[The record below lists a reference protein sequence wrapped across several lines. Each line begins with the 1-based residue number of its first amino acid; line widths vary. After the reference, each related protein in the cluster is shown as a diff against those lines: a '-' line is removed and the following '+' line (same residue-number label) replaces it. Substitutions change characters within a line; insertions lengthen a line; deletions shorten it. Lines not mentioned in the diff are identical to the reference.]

1 VYQVEITDVRLRKIE
16 TEGKLRAYVSITFDD
31 SFVVHDLRVIDG
43 TKGMFVA
50 MPSKRLPNGDH
61 KDIAHPINTEIREK
75 IQNAVLDVYHRELE
89 EAPQVKVEAKE
100 EAKVEESK
108 EEAKVEESK
117 EEAKVEESK
126 EEAKVEESKEEA
138 KVEESKEEE
147 KEEAAE
153 ETVAEEET
161 EKKEEGLF

>member
-1 VYQVEITDVRLRKIE
+1 MEITDVRLRKIE
-16 TEGKLRAYVSITFDD
+16 TEGKLRAYVSVTFDD

-75 IQNAVLDVYHRELE
+75 IQNAVLDVYNRELE
-89 EAPQVKVEAKE
+89 EAPQAKEEVKVEEKEEVKEEVKE
-100 EAKVEESK
+100 EAKVEE
-108 EEAKVEESK
+108 KV
-117 EEAKVEESK
+117 
-126 EEAKVEESKEEA
+126 
-138 KVEESKEEE
+138 EE
-147 KEEAAE
+147 KEEAKE
-153 ETVAEEET
+153 ETVVEEET

>member
-1 VYQVEITDVRLRKIE
+1 MEITDVRLRKIE

-75 IQNAVLDVYHRELE
+75 IQNAVLDVYNRELE
-89 EAPQVKVEAKE
+89 EAPQVKVEEVKE
-100 EAKVEESK
+100 EKKVEEVKVEVK
-108 EEAKVEESK
+108 EEEKA
-117 EEAKVEESK
+117 
-126 EEAKVEESKEEA
+126 
-138 KVEESKEEE
+138 EESKEEE
-147 KEEAAE
+147 KEETAE
-153 ETVAEEET
+153 ETVVEEET

>member
-1 VYQVEITDVRLRKIE
+1 VEITDVRLRKIE

-43 TKGMFVA
+43 NKGMFVA

-75 IQNAVLDVYHRELE
+75 IQNAVLDVYNRELE
-89 EAPQVKVEAKE
+89 EAPQPKVEPKVE
-100 EAKVEESK
+100 EVVEESK
-108 EEAKVEESK
+108 EAVK
-117 EEAKVEESK
+117 ETAI
-126 EEAKVEESKEEA
+126 
-138 KVEESKEEE
+138 
-147 KEEAAE
+147 
-153 ETVAEEET
+153 EEET

>member
-1 VYQVEITDVRLRKIE
+1 MEITDVRLRKIE

-43 TKGMFVA
+43 NKGMFVA

-75 IQNAVLDVYHRELE
+75 IQNAVLDVYNRELE
-89 EAPQVKVEAKE
+89 EAPQAKVE
-100 EAKVEESK
+100 EAKVEETK
-108 EEAKVEESK
+108 EEET
-117 EEAKVEESK
+117 
-126 EEAKVEESKEEA
+126 
-138 KVEESKEEE
+138 KEEE
-147 KEEAAE
+147 KVEVAE

>member
-1 VYQVEITDVRLRKIE
+1 MEITDVRLRKIE

-43 TKGMFVA
+43 NKGMFVA

-75 IQNAVLDVYHRELE
+75 IQNAVLDVYNRELE
-89 EAPQVKVEAKE
+89 EAPQVKVEPKVEPKKE
-100 EAKVEESK
+100 EE
-108 EEAKVEESK
+108 
-117 EEAKVEESK
+117 
-126 EEAKVEESKEEA
+126 
-138 KVEESKEEE
+138 VEESKEEE
-147 KEEAAE
+147 KEEEVEEAA
-153 ETVAEEET
+153 TTEEEG

>member
-1 VYQVEITDVRLRKIE
+1 VEITDVRLRKIE

-43 TKGMFVA
+43 NKGMFVA

-75 IQNAVLDVYHRELE
+75 IQNAVLDVYNRELE
-89 EAPQVKVEAKE
+89 EAPQPKVEP
-100 EAKVEESK
+100 KVEE
-108 EEAKVEESK
+108 E
-117 EEAKVEESK
+117 
-126 EEAKVEESKEEA
+126 
-138 KVEESKEEE
+138 VEESKEEE
-147 KEEAAE
+147 KEEAVE
-153 ETVAEEET
+153 ETTTEEEV

>member
-1 VYQVEITDVRLRKIE
+1 MYSVEITDVRLRKIE

-43 TKGMFVA
+43 NKGMFVA

-89 EAPQVKVEAKE
+89 EAPQ
-100 EAKVEESK
+100 AKVEEK
-108 EEAKVEESK
+108 AEEKVEETET
-117 EEAKVEESK
+117 EETET
-126 EEAKVEESKEEA
+126 
-138 KVEESKEEE
+138 EEE
-147 KEEAAE
+147 P
-153 ETVAEEET
+153 
-161 EKKEEGLF
+161 EKKEEDLF

>member
-1 VYQVEITDVRLRKIE
+1 VEITDVRLRKIE

-43 TKGMFVA
+43 NKGMFVA

-89 EAPQVKVEAKE
+89 EVPQ
-100 EAKVEESK
+100 AKV
-108 EEAKVEESK
+108 
-117 EEAKVEESK
+117 
-126 EEAKVEESKEEA
+126 
-138 KVEESKEEE
+138 
-147 KEEAAE
+147 
-153 ETVAEEET
+153 
-161 EKKEEGLF
+161 EKKEEVVEETETEKEAEKKADGLF

>member
-1 VYQVEITDVRLRKIE
+1 VEITDVRLRKIE

-43 TKGMFVA
+43 NKGMFVA

-75 IQNAVLDVYHRELE
+75 IQNAVLDVYSRELE
-89 EAPQVKVEAKE
+89 EAPQAKVEAKE
-100 EAKVEESK
+100 EE
-108 EEAKVEESK
+108 
-117 EEAKVEESK
+117 
-126 EEAKVEESKEEA
+126 
-138 KVEESKEEE
+138 KEEE
-147 KEEAAE
+147 KEEVVE
-153 ETVAEEET
+153 EIETEEEA

>member
-1 VYQVEITDVRLRKIE
+1 MVYQVEITDVRLRKIE

-75 IQNAVLDVYHRELE
+75 IQNAVLDVYNRELE
-89 EAPQVKVEAKE
+89 EASQAKVEAR
-100 EAKVEESK
+100 VEES
-108 EEAKVEESK
+108 
-117 EEAKVEESK
+117 
-126 EEAKVEESKEEA
+126 

-153 ETVAEEET
+153 ETAVEEET

>member
-1 VYQVEITDVRLRKIE
+1 MEITDVRLRRIE

-75 IQNAVLDVYHRELE
+75 IQNAVLEVYQKEVE
-89 EAPQVKVEAKE
+89 EAPQKKETETEVEEKVEDTENKE
-100 EAKVEESK
+100 EDQ
-108 EEAKVEESK
+108 
-117 EEAKVEESK
+117 
-126 EEAKVEESKEEA
+126 
-138 KVEESKEEE
+138 
-147 KEEAAE
+147 
-153 ETVAEEET
+153 
-161 EKKEEGLF
+161 F

>member
-1 VYQVEITDVRLRKIE
+1 MVYQVEITDVRLRKIE

-75 IQNAVLDVYHRELE
+75 IQNAVLDVYNRELE
-89 EAPQVKVEAKE
+89 EASQ
-100 EAKVEESK
+100 AKVEESK
-108 EEAKVEESK
+108 VEE
-117 EEAKVEESK
+117 KV
-126 EEAKVEESKEEA
+126 
-138 KVEESKEEE
+138 EE

-153 ETVAEEET
+153 ETAVEEET

>member
-1 VYQVEITDVRLRKIE
+1 MYQVEITDVRLRKIE

-100 EAKVEESK
+100 EEKVEET
-108 EEAKVEESK
+108 KVED
-117 EEAKVEESK
+117 V
-126 EEAKVEESKEEA
+126 
-138 KVEESKEEE
+138 KEEE
-147 KEEAAE
+147 KEEESKEETAEETAE
-153 ETVAEEET
+153 ETVVEEET

>member
-1 VYQVEITDVRLRKIE
+1 MEITDVRLRRIE

-75 IQNAVLDVYHRELE
+75 IQNAVLEVYQKEVE
-89 EAPQVKVEAKE
+89 EAPQKTEVETEVEEKVEDTENKE
-100 EAKVEESK
+100 EDQ
-108 EEAKVEESK
+108 
-117 EEAKVEESK
+117 
-126 EEAKVEESKEEA
+126 
-138 KVEESKEEE
+138 
-147 KEEAAE
+147 
-153 ETVAEEET
+153 
-161 EKKEEGLF
+161 F

>member
-1 VYQVEITDVRLRKIE
+1 MEITDVRLRKIE

-43 TKGMFVA
+43 NKGMFVA

-75 IQNAVLDVYHRELE
+75 IQNAVLDVYSREIE
-89 EAPQVKVEAKE
+89 EASQAEAE
-100 EAKVEESK
+100 V
-108 EEAKVEESK
+108 
-117 EEAKVEESK
+117 
-126 EEAKVEESKEEA
+126 
-138 KVEESKEEE
+138 KEEE
-147 KEEAAE
+147 KEEVVE
-153 ETVAEEET
+153 ETETEEET

>member
-1 VYQVEITDVRLRKIE
+1 MEITDVRLRKIE

-43 TKGMFVA
+43 NKGMFVA

-75 IQNAVLDVYHRELE
+75 IQNAVLDVYNRELE
-89 EAPQVKVEAKE
+89 EAPQVKE
-100 EAKVEESK
+100 EEKVEESK
-108 EEAKVEESK
+108 EEE
-117 EEAKVEESK
+117 
-126 EEAKVEESKEEA
+126 

-147 KEEAAE
+147 KEEAAG
-153 ETVAEEET
+153 EET

>member
-1 VYQVEITDVRLRKIE
+1 VEITDVRLRKIE

-43 TKGMFVA
+43 NKGMFVA

-89 EAPQVKVEAKE
+89 ETPQVKAEP
-100 EAKVEESK
+100 KVEE
-108 EEAKVEESK
+108 E
-117 EEAKVEESK
+117 
-126 EEAKVEESKEEA
+126 
-138 KVEESKEEE
+138 VEESKEEE
-147 KEEAAE
+147 KEKVVE
-153 ETVAEEET
+153 ETATEEEV

>member
-1 VYQVEITDVRLRKIE
+1 MEITDVRLRKIE

-75 IQNAVLDVYHRELE
+75 IQNAVLDVYNRELE
-89 EAPQVKVEAKE
+89 EVPQP
-100 EAKVEESK
+100 KVEEEPK
-108 EEAKVEESK
+108 VVEEPK
-117 EEAKVEESK
+117 AEEV
-126 EEAKVEESKEEA
+126 
-138 KVEESKEEE
+138 VEESKEEE
-147 KEEAAE
+147 KEEVVE
-153 ETVAEEET
+153 ETATEEED

>member
-1 VYQVEITDVRLRKIE
+1 MEITDVRLRKIE

-75 IQNAVLDVYHRELE
+75 IQNAVLDVYNRELE
-89 EAPQVKVEAKE
+89 EAPQVKVEAKVE
-100 EAKVEESK
+100 EKEEESKVEEKEEESK
-108 EEAKVEESK
+108 EEEKEEESK
-117 EEAKVEESK
+117 E
-126 EEAKVEESKEEA
+126 
-138 KVEESKEEE
+138 EESKEEE

>member
-1 VYQVEITDVRLRKIE
+1 VEITDVRLRKIE

-43 TKGMFVA
+43 NKGMFVA

-75 IQNAVLDVYHRELE
+75 IQNAVLDVYSRELE
-89 EAPQVKVEAKE
+89 EAPQPKVEP
-100 EAKVEESK
+100 KVEE
-108 EEAKVEESK
+108 AVEEN
-117 EEAKVEESK
+117 
-126 EEAKVEESKEEA
+126 
-138 KVEESKEEE
+138 KEEE
-147 KEEAAE
+147 KEEAVE
-153 ETVAEEET
+153 ETATEEEV

>member
-1 VYQVEITDVRLRKIE
+1 VEITDVRLRKIE
-16 TEGKLRAYVSITFDD
+16 TEGKLRAYVSVTFDD

-75 IQNAVLDVYHRELE
+75 IQNAVLDVYNRELE
-89 EAPQVKVEAKE
+89 EAPQVKVEAK
-100 EAKVEESK
+100 VEE
-108 EEAKVEESK
+108 
-117 EEAKVEESK
+117 
-126 EEAKVEESKEEA
+126 

-147 KEEAAE
+147 TAEETAE
-153 ETVAEEET
+153 ETVVEEET

>member
-1 VYQVEITDVRLRKIE
+1 MEITDVRLRKIE

-75 IQNAVLDVYHRELE
+75 IQNAVLDVYSRELE
-89 EAPQVKVEAKE
+89 EAPQ
-100 EAKVEESK
+100 AKVEPK
-108 EEAKVEESK
+108 VVEE
-117 EEAKVEESK
+117 E
-126 EEAKVEESKEEA
+126 
-138 KVEESKEEE
+138 VEESKEEE
-147 KEEAAE
+147 SKEEEVEETAAE
-153 ETVAEEET
+153 EGV

>member
-1 VYQVEITDVRLRKIE
+1 MEITDVRLRKIE

-75 IQNAVLDVYHRELE
+75 IQNAVLDVYNRELE
-89 EAPQVKVEAKE
+89 EVPQP
-100 EAKVEESK
+100 KVEEEPK
-108 EEAKVEESK
+108 VEPKVEE
-117 EEAKVEESK
+117 E
-126 EEAKVEESKEEA
+126 
-138 KVEESKEEE
+138 VEESKEEE
-147 KEEAAE
+147 KEEVAE
-153 ETVAEEET
+153 ETATEEED

>member
-1 VYQVEITDVRLRKIE
+1 MEITDVRLRKIE

-75 IQNAVLDVYHRELE
+75 IQNAVLDVYNRELE
-89 EAPQVKVEAKE
+89 EASQ
-100 EAKVEESK
+100 AKVEESK
-108 EEAKVEESK
+108 VEE
-117 EEAKVEESK
+117 KV
-126 EEAKVEESKEEA
+126 
-138 KVEESKEEE
+138 
-147 KEEAAE
+147 EAAE
-153 ETVAEEET
+153 ETAVEEET